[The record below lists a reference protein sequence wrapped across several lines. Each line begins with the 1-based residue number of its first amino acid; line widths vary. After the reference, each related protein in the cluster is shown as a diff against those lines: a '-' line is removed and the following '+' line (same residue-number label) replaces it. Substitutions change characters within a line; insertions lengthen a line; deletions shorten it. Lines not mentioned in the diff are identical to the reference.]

1 MTDGAAKP
9 EETTASFLRFRV
21 SVAPSATEHLTIEEH
36 HPELET
42 LELNDMDDNKLALL
56 LQGDGMTT
64 TGQQVL
70 RQSLAKVIEQKT
82 QLAGLA
88 NQISAR
94 QLQVDSINKDQSRL
108 RENMKALKGSS
119 EEKALLQRYT
129 RQLDQ
134 QEDRLGA
141 LQNEIADLNTRKGK
155 ADEELTQTTQ
165 SIVLDESF

>member
-1 MTDGAAKP
+1 MQEFTRQQLYDAIWSKYGAHLSESEKFVDP
-9 EETTASFLRFRV
+9 KTNQ
-21 SVAPSATEHLTIEEH
+21 APATNVYRGG
-36 HPELET
+36 LE
-42 LELNDMDDNKLALL
+42 
-56 LQGDGMTT
+56 
-64 TGQQVL
+64 
-70 RQSLAKVIEQKT
+70 
-82 QLAGLA
+82 
-88 NQISAR
+88 NQISTR

-165 SIVLDESF
+165 SICSR